1 MTKEEIMELDSEALE
16 LRLKEINE
24 AIETNAEGTDFEALS
39 MELDSIKERKSLL
52 AEEQRKADIKA
63 VIEGTE
69 TAPTSIEMPKEER
82 KMADI
87 KEIRSSEAYAN
98 AFAKYIKTNDDTEC
112 RSLLTEMVASGEIP
126 VPSIVD
132 ETIATAWSNNKI
144 LARMKKSYIKGILRL
159 GFELSSTPAVAHTEG
174 DEAISEEEL
183 HLGIV
188 ELKPTSLK
196 KFITISDEVM
206 DMTGE
211 AFLRYIYDELTYR
224 IAKLAE
230 DSVIALIDAAPASS
244 TSSAIGVPVIKASLS
259 LDLVAQAISHLSD
272 RASNPVVVMN
282 KLSYSAFKAIQ
293 YANGYAVDPFEGLE
307 VIFNDSITAIGSAS
321 EDDTYAI
328 VGDFGVGAQAN
339 FPNGDEITIKF
350 DDITLAEADL
360 VKIVGREYVALGLVA
375 PNAFVKITAPA

>member
-293 YANGYAVDPFEGLE
+293 YANGYAVYPFAGLE